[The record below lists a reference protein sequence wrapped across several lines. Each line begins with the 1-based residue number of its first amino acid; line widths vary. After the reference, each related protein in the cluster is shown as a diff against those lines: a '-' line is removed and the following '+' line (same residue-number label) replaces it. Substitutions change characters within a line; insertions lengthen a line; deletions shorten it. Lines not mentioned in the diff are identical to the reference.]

1 MLLGSY
7 QLLLNGDY
15 DTFVRLMALTLFALL
30 TAVTIHEFSHSLI
43 ASVLGDATSRRLG
56 RLSLNPLRHL
66 EPSGTAMLLVVG
78 FGWGK
83 PVPVD
88 PHQLRGPLAM
98 TLVAAAGPLS
108 NIVLAF
114 LVAIP
119 IKLGLLT
126 WNAPSLGRATYVLTG
141 GLREALS
148 DIAGMVIFFNLLL
161 AVFNLIPLAPLD
173 GSKVVGGLIPR
184 TWADGYAQF
193 ERYSPLL
200 LLGIIITDYVLR
212 LGILWGTIGPIVRLL
227 AQLATGYQG

>member
-15 DTFVRLMALTLFALL
+15 DTFLRLMALTVFALL
-30 TAVTIHEFSHSLI
+30 TAITIHEFSHSLV
-43 ASVLGDATSRRLG
+43 ASVLGDSTSRRLG

-66 EPSGTAMLLVVG
+66 EPSGTAMLLLVG

-88 PHQLRGPLAM
+88 HHQLRGPLGM

-108 NIVLAF
+108 NVALAF

-119 IKLGLLT
+119 IKMGLLG
-126 WNAPSLGRATYVLTG
+126 WSAPSLSRATYVLTG
-141 GLREALS
+141 GFREALS
-148 DIAGMVIFFNLLL
+148 DIAGMVILLNLLL
-161 AVFNLIPLAPLD
+161 AVFNLLPLAPLD

-184 TWADGYAQF
+184 DWAAGYAQF

-200 LLGIIITDYVLR
+200 LLGLILADYL
-212 LGILWGTIGPIVRLL
+212 LNWGILWRIIGPLVGIL
-227 AQLATGYQG
+227 ARAATGY